1 MFDARTIPLTI
12 LVIAGVALGLQN
24 VIYAATGV
32 DPNHADGFRPMG
44 VPSLR
49 NDLQRG
55 RISPELQPDVD
66 GRASVRIENIRAIQ
80 RLNMETMRPTA
91 EPDHDYDTYALTR
104 RCYES
109 GISGARLAQCLGE
122 ARNGRWYP
130 LGSSMGNAI
139 LP

>member
-1 MFDARTIPLTI
+1 MIDYRTVPLTI
-12 LVIAGVALGLQN
+12 LIVAGLAFGLQN
-24 VIYAATGV
+24 VIHAATGV
-32 DPNHADGFRPMG
+32 NPNHADGFRPMG

-80 RLNMETMRPTA
+80 RLNMEAMQPSE
-91 EPDHDYDTYALTR
+91 EPDYNYDPYALTR

-109 GISGARLAQCLGE
+109 GASAARLAQCLGE
-122 ARNGRWYP
+122 ARKGNVYP
-130 LGSSMGNAI
+130 LQGGLGSEV

>member
-1 MFDARTIPLTI
+1 MVDYRTIPLTMLI
-12 LVIAGVALGLQN
+12 VAGLALGFQN
-24 VIYAATGV
+24 VIHATTGV
-32 DPNHADGFRPMG
+32 DPNHAAGLRPVG
-44 VPSLR
+44 PSLR

-80 RLNMETMRPTA
+80 RLNIESMRPATK
-91 EPDHDYDTYALTR
+91 ENYDYDSYALTR

-109 GISGARLAQCLGE
+109 GVSRSRLAQCLGE
-122 ARNGRWYP
+122 ARNGRMYP
-130 LGSSMGNAI
+130 LGSEWSNAV